1 MRLKNDGENMRE
13 KKLVIIDDFF
23 PSIVSNFRITE
34 FNYYMSIFPNCEV
47 YSALNEN
54 EFLKAYNEYVRV
66 YPQFAGRVKQFNPY
80 IMPKCSLF
88 YTMFLNSA
96 YFLTQYFER
105 EKTPFVFTLYPGGGL
120 HLNDA
125 TCNNKLK
132 RIFSSNVFKS
142 VIVTQE
148 IVYRYIVDNKF
159 IAPDKID
166 YIYGIVDDS
175 EYFRVNVQRK
185 KRYGKDKG
193 TFDIC
198 FVGGKYSEKGV
209 DKGYDTFI
217 EVCKKLITVS
227 DKFRFH
233 VVGGFNKSDIDVSSL
248 NGNITFYGY
257 RAKDFFVNF
266 YPSMDIIL
274 SPNVPFARLDGE
286 FDGFPTGCCV
296 QAALCGTAVFS
307 TDLLNLNRNFID
319 GKEIVIV
326 NKDLDD
332 IVYKIIYYVNDIK
345 MLYELSENGRKKF
358 MSVFDTKSQIDR
370 RIEILKRYL

>member
-13 KKLVIIDDFF
+13 KKLVVIDDFF

-34 FNYYMSIFPNCEV
+34 FNYYMSMFPNCEV
-47 YSALNEN
+47 YSALIGAG
-54 EFLKAYNEYVRV
+54 FLSAYNEYVRI

-80 IMPKCSLF
+80 VMPKCSLF

-96 YFLTQYFER
+96 YFLVPYFER
-105 EKTPFVFTLYPGGGL
+105 ENTPFLFTLYPGGGL

-125 TCNNKLK
+125 VCDNKLR

-148 IVYRYIVDNKF
+148 IVYRHIVDNKL
-159 IAPDKID
+159 ISPDKID

-175 EYFRVNVQRK
+175 EYFRVNTQRK
-185 KRYGKDKG
+185 KQYGRDKS

-198 FVGGKYSEKGV
+198 FVGGKYSERGV

-217 EVCKKLITVS
+217 EVCKRLKNIS

-233 VVGGFNKSDIDVSSL
+233 VVGGFNRGDIDVSAL
-248 NGNITFYGY
+248 GGNITFYGY
-257 RAKDFFVNF
+257 KAKDFFVSF
-266 YPSMDIIL
+266 YPGMDIIL
-274 SPNVPFARLDGE
+274 SPNIPFARLDGE

-307 TDLLNLNRNFID
+307 TDLLNLNRDFVD
-319 GKEIVIV
+319 RKEIVIV
-326 NKDLDD
+326 KRNLDD
-332 IVYKIIYYVNDIK
+332 IVSKIIYYATNMK
-345 MLYELSENGRKKF
+345 ELYTLSENGRSKF
-358 MSVFDTKSQIDR
+358 MKVFDTTNQINR
-370 RIEILKRYL
+370 RIQVLKRYL

>member
-1 MRLKNDGENMRE
+1 MRLKNDGENMKE
-13 KKLVIIDDFF
+13 KKLVVIDDFF
-23 PSIVSNFRITE
+23 PNIISNFRITE

-47 YSALNEN
+47 YSAIGYGYLN
-54 EFLKAYNEYVRV
+54 AYNEYATM

-80 IMPKCSLF
+80 MMPKGSLF

-96 YFLTQYFER
+96 YFLVPYFEK
-105 EKTPFVFTLYPGGGL
+105 ENTPFVFTLYPGGGL

-125 TCNNKLK
+125 VCNNKLK

-148 IVYRYIVDNKF
+148 IVYRYIIDNKL
-159 IAPDKID
+159 ILPNKID

-175 EYFRVNVQRK
+175 EYFRINTGSK
-185 KRYGKDKG
+185 KQYGRDKG

-198 FVGGKYSEKGV
+198 FVGGKYSERGI

-217 EVCKKLITVS
+217 EVCKRLISIS
-227 DKFRFH
+227 DKFKFH
-233 VVGGFNKSDIDVSSL
+233 VVGGFNRGDIDVSAL
-248 NGNITFYGY
+248 GGNINFYGY
-257 RAKDFFVNF
+257 KAKDFFVNF
-266 YPSMDIIL
+266 YPNMDIIL
-274 SPNVPFARLDGE
+274 SPNIPFARLDGE

-307 TDLLNLNRNFID
+307 TDILNLNKQFVD

-326 NKDLDD
+326 KKDINEIVSK
-332 IVYKIIYYVNDIK
+332 IVYYATNIK
-345 MLYELSENGRKKF
+345 ELYALSMNGRNKF
-358 MSVFDTKSQIDR
+358 MQIFDTKSQIAR
-370 RIEILKRYL
+370 RIQVLQRYL

>member
-1 MRLKNDGENMRE
+1 MRLKNDGENMKE
-13 KKLVIIDDFF
+13 KKLVVIDDFF
-23 PSIVSNFRITE
+23 PNIISNFRITE
-34 FNYYMSIFPNCEV
+34 FNYYMSVFPNCEV
-47 YSALNEN
+47 YSAIGYGYLS
-54 EFLKAYNEYVRV
+54 AYNEYARN
-66 YPQFAGRVKQFNPY
+66 YPQFAARVKQFNPF

-96 YFLTQYFER
+96 YFLVPYFER
-105 EKTPFVFTLYPGGGL
+105 ENTPFIFTLYPGGGL

-125 TCNNKLK
+125 VCNNKLA

-148 IVYRYIVDNKF
+148 IVYRYIIDNKL
-159 IAPDKID
+159 ISPDKIN

-175 EYFRVNVQRK
+175 EYFRVNARNK
-185 KRYGKDKG
+185 KQYGRDKG

-198 FVGGKYSEKGV
+198 FVGGKYSERGI

-217 EVCKKLITVS
+217 EVCKRLISIS

-233 VVGGFNKSDIDVSSL
+233 VVGGFSRGDIDVSAL
-248 NGNITFYGY
+248 GGNINFYGY
-257 RAKDFFVNF
+257 KTKDFFVDF

-274 SPNVPFARLDGE
+274 SPNIPFARLDGE
-286 FDGFPTGCCV
+286 FDGFPTGCSV

-307 TDLLNLNRNFID
+307 TDILNLNKDFVD

-326 NKDLDD
+326 KKDLNE
-332 IVYKIIYYVNDIK
+332 IVSKIIYYATNVK
-345 MLYELSENGRKKF
+345 ELYDLSINGKNKF
-358 MSVFDTKSQIDR
+358 MQIFDTRNQISR
-370 RIEILKRYL
+370 RIQVIKRYL